1 MGFRAD
7 IEDISKDALEYLKRG
22 LDGCKLHLVE
32 SLSLLFGDVVCL
44 FVLSL
49 LLFVAYIALMVVVAM
64 LLFPLIGLPLSIL
77 AVAVLLLFTAVVVFL
92 FRERLFA
99 DRIVRH
105 FVKIFFGGKGCDD
118 GC

>member
-1 MGFRAD
+1 MCSSD
-7 IEDISKDALEYLKRG
+7 L
-22 LDGCKLHLVE
+22 
-32 SLSLLFGDVVCL
+32 
-44 FVLSL
+44 
-49 LLFVAYIALMVVVAM
+49 
-64 LLFPLIGLPLSIL
+64 LPLSIL